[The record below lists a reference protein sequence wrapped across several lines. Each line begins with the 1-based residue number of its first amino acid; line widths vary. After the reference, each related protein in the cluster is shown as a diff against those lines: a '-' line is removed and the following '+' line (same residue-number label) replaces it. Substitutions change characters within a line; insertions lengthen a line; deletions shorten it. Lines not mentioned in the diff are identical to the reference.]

1 MEHLGGDRSSAVS
14 QAVVASGT
22 NSPNNLLQLQP
33 RNQKVCSSARQTA
46 PWVEQEG
53 AGRRQIAPCRGVG
66 AAGMGK
72 GQGVEQWCSQ
82 EGCSVFQQ
90 CILCVYLGKEMCR
103 CVFCAR
109 CSFCPLVSAWFG
121 NISIFLLVL
130 FLLSIISSACDGRQ
144 TSFKACFCTQSRSCL
159 LCSLSLQGLFA
170 FVIQTKGIEL
180 IRPSKAGRAKQT
192 GMWLSELA
200 VPGADWLPGIVW
212 DLWSFLFQPVN

>member
-1 MEHLGGDRSSAVS
+1 MWNSGAPRRGVLCFSSAFSVFI
-14 QAVVASGT
+14 
-22 NSPNNLLQLQP
+22 
-33 RNQKVCSSARQTA
+33 
-46 PWVEQEG
+46 W
-53 AGRRQIAPCRGVG
+53 GRRCADV
-66 AAGMGK
+66 
-72 GQGVEQWCSQ
+72 S
-82 EGCSVFQQ
+82 SVQDV
-90 CILCVYLGKEMCR
+90 LS
-103 CVFCAR
+103 A
-109 CSFCPLVSAWFG
+109 PLVSAWFG
-121 NISIFLLVL
+121 NFSVFLLVL
-130 FLLSIISSACDGRQ
+130 FILSIISSACDGRQ

>member
-1 MEHLGGDRSSAVS
+1 VWKTGVALVFFGNLPAEMEHLGGDRSSAVS

-109 CSFCPLVSAWFG
+109 CSFCPP
-121 NISIFLLVL
+121 
-130 FLLSIISSACDGRQ
+130 
-144 TSFKACFCTQSRSCL
+144 CFCLVWKLFRFFV
-159 LCSLSLQGLFA
+159 SLVHPFHH
-170 FVIQTKGIEL
+170 FKC
-180 IRPSKAGRAKQT
+180 
-192 GMWLSELA
+192 M
-200 VPGADWLPGIVW
+200 
-212 DLWSFLFQPVN
+212 

>member
-1 MEHLGGDRSSAVS
+1 MEDRSGTCVFGSLPAEMEHIGGDRSSAVS
-14 QAVVASGT
+14 QAVAASGT

-82 EGCSVFQQ
+82 EGCSAFQQ
-90 CILCVYLGKEMCR
+90 CILSVYLGKEMCR

-109 CSFCPLVSAWFG
+109 CSFSP
-121 NISIFLLVL
+121 L
-130 FLLSIISSACDGRQ
+130 FLPGLETFPFFVSLVFILSIILSAYDEKQ
-144 TSFKACFCTQSRSCL
+144 TSFKACFCTQGAAYCVPSLCKGCL
-159 LCSLSLQGLFA
+159 LL
-170 FVIQTKGIEL
+170 
-180 IRPSKAGRAKQT
+180 
-192 GMWLSELA
+192 
-200 VPGADWLPGIVW
+200 
-212 DLWSFLFQPVN
+212 